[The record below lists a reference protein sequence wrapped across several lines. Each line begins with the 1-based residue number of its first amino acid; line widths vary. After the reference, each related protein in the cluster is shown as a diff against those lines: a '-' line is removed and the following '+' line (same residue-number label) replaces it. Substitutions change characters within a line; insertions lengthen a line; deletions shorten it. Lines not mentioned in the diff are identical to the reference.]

1 MSQTK
6 QAEQTALPMAAPT
19 LPEYLKSRE
28 GSTWTREDTVFVR
41 THVAQIERLAEDIV
55 RRAKMRSSQ

>member
-19 LPEYLKSRE
+19 LPEYLESRE
-28 GSTWTREDTVFVR
+28 GQTWTREDSVFVR